1 MIVDTDRPHYLS
13 AAKNKRMDLP
23 LGGAIIF
30 DQLEVAISHFSGT
43 SREPRF
49 ILTNENLKEL
59 VPLYEVIDQT
69 GFEFQY
75 LLGSFAIKSEIISRS
90 GQEDRFTAA
99 TYGFGNASGIL
110 VLDLI

>member
-1 MIVDTDRPHYLS
+1 
-13 AAKNKRMDLP
+13 MDF
-23 LGGAIIF
+23 AFRWSNYF

-49 ILTNENLKEL
+49 ILSNENLKEL

-99 TYGFGNASGIL
+99 TYGFAACPALLRICCNIGRDCPPQRSRPR
-110 VLDLI
+110 